1 MNTHAFCLCFKK
13 TQDPEFE
20 FIAASAPTLVEV
32 KGASAYI
39 KVGLRSNCEISALPC
54 PTSIL
59 ILIPENH
66 KELALSLCRYCFTSD
81 HGYVHDFIGLCSR
94 RSPRRRSAI
103 ADAICAVKTG
113 IIVFLYGSWL
123 WLIRSSEHSKTE

>member
-39 KVGLRSNCEISALPC
+39 EGWLAKQLRNFGITLP
-54 PTSIL
+54 
-59 ILIPENH
+59 
-66 KELALSLCRYCFTSD
+66 
-81 HGYVHDFIGLCSR
+81 DFNFNFDSR
-94 RSPRRRSAI
+94 KP
-103 ADAICAVKTG
+103 
-113 IIVFLYGSWL
+113 
-123 WLIRSSEHSKTE
+123 